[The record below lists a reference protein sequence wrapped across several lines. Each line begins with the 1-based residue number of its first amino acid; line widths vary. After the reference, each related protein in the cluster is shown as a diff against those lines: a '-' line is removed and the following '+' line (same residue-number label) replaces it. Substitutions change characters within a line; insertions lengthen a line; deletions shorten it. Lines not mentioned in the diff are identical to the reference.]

1 MAQAAAWP
9 CLSREGVNMT
19 DLEHLIRVIG
29 RMTVADW
36 ANGIA
41 SMALVVGW
49 TLYALSRGAV
59 S

>member
-1 MAQAAAWP
+1 
-9 CLSREGVNMT
+9 MT

-29 RMTVADW
+29 RMTPGDW

-49 TLYALSRGAV
+49 TLFALSRGAV
-59 S
+59 